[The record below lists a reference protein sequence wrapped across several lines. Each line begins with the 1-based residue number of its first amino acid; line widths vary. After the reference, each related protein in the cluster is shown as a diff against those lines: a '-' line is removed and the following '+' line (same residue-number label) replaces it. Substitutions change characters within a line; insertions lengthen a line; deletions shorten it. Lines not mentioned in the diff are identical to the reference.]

1 MSSLRFRLLTVIML
15 ALVVGVVSQ
24 SAAAGSSD
32 ARPLLPG
39 SNSALVASALAAG
52 HTPVLTPSGLVR
64 GTALSAELRA
74 AAAGA
79 RAGKALSTLG
89 AGFTDTG
96 TTFGAATV
104 FSVTSGDYDADG
116 RLDILTDG
124 CSDADCTGY
133 AFKLYHN
140 NGDGT
145 FSENT
150 TSGLPANWIG
160 TSSWADYDSDGYV
173 DVLIM
178 GCPDDSCS
186 TLESRLYH
194 NNGDGTFT
202 LDSKA
207 ALPGQLSIFGD
218 SAVQWADF
226 NNDGRLDLIIG
237 GSAFM
242 ITSDLLGPKTN
253 AARLFLNNGD
263 GSFSEAKGSG
273 LPDLFSFSI
282 QAADYDADGHV
293 DVLISGCSDAD
304 CSSLVT
310 RLYHNNG
317 DGTFSEDARAN
328 LPSLVS
334 YWDNWSDFNGDGLPD
349 IAMSGYDEA
358 SGDPVTKILLNDGD
372 GSFSESKNA
381 GLPALNDVQMLSG
394 DFDSDGHV
402 DILFNGF
409 ETDYTKYISRIY
421 RNNGDGTFSLDTNA
435 GLPDSFSWF
444 TSGDYNAD
452 GGLDLVMYDASPT
465 YNAVIYR
472 NATTSSGGTLS
483 PPDGLQVRLTG
494 ARQAT
499 FSWKESSSKTQDN
512 SITYNL
518 RVGTTRGASDVVS
531 AMSNAN
537 GVRSLPAEGNAGART
552 FAKVTLPHKGNYYWS
567 VQAVNASL
575 AGSVF
580 ARDMKFIVPGRASIK
595 LTESKI
601 NTCGDTPLTT
611 TVTGR
616 VNPVFTPVATII
628 LKQRFSPHGSWREIA
643 RMVTSHSGV
652 YGFHRI
658 GKASERSFWLKVLV
672 TPKGGDSVT
681 SRAKYVT
688 VRAPASCR
696 VSG

>member
-1 MSSLRFRLLTVIML
+1 
-15 ALVVGVVSQ
+15 
-24 SAAAGSSD
+24 
-32 ARPLLPG
+32 
-39 SNSALVASALAAG
+39 
-52 HTPVLTPSGLVR
+52 
-64 GTALSAELRA
+64 
-74 AAAGA
+74 
-79 RAGKALSTLG
+79 
-89 AGFTDTG
+89 
-96 TTFGAATV
+96 
-104 FSVTSGDYDADG
+104 
-116 RLDILTDG
+116 
-124 CSDADCTGY
+124 
-133 AFKLYHN
+133 
-140 NGDGT
+140 
-145 FSENT
+145 
-150 TSGLPANWIG
+150 
-160 TSSWADYDSDGYV
+160 
-173 DVLIM
+173 
-178 GCPDDSCS
+178 
-186 TLESRLYH
+186 
-194 NNGDGTFT
+194 
-202 LDSKA
+202 
-207 ALPGQLSIFGD
+207 
-218 SAVQWADF
+218 
-226 NNDGRLDLIIG
+226 
-237 GSAFM
+237 
-242 ITSDLLGPKTN
+242 
-253 AARLFLNNGD
+253 
-263 GSFSEAKGSG
+263 
-273 LPDLFSFSI
+273 
-282 QAADYDADGHV
+282 
-293 DVLISGCSDAD
+293 
-304 CSSLVT
+304 
-310 RLYHNNG
+310 
-317 DGTFSEDARAN
+317 
-328 LPSLVS
+328 
-334 YWDNWSDFNGDGLPD
+334 
-349 IAMSGYDEA
+349 
-358 SGDPVTKILLNDGD
+358 
-372 GSFSESKNA
+372 
-381 GLPALNDVQMLSG
+381 MLSG

-696 VSG
+696 ASG